1 MMKLAI
7 AQMVLGILIVVD
19 FLSFGLL
26 SGIEAGGFPPGWWRV
41 FYFHNF
47 LGFFVLGLAVLGC
60 GIAQFLKARG
70 IRRGR
75 SPL

>member
-1 MMKLAI
+1 MKLAI

-26 SGIEAGGFPPGWWRV
+26 SGIEAGGFPLGWWKG

-60 GIAQFLKARG
+60 GVVQFLKAKG
-70 IRRGR
+70 SRRGR

>member
-1 MMKLAI
+1 MKLVM
-7 AQMVLGILIVVD
+7 AQIVLGALIVAD

-26 SGIEAGGFPPGWWRV
+26 SGLEAGGFPSEWWKV

-47 LGFFVLGLAVLGC
+47 LGFFILGLAVLGC
-60 GIAQFLKARG
+60 GIAQFLKAG
-70 IRRGR
+70 WIIRGR